1 MGVDMTI
8 KMSMKIEKCFAA
20 IWKRLWKRY
29 FPIIMEKI
37 ILVDESG
44 VDGHDHVQQRMSD
57 THQLHFAARIYA
69 CDESPYC
76 R

>member
-8 KMSMKIEKCFAA
+8 KMSMKIEKCFAD
-20 IWKRLWKRY
+20 
-29 FPIIMEKI
+29 MEKI

-57 THQLHFAARIYA
+57 THQLHSAARICA
-69 CDESPYC
+69 CDESTYC
-76 R
+76 L